1 MAHDIPE
8 KRVLCLGPTSFP
20 CLVFHPRLL
29 MCCLS
34 RDRFIVYSGSI
45 RSLLLF
51 SFYDPM
57 FTNVPD
63 LSAYTRCAGKATER
77 DDAIC
82 QLSHLSLVNLMLH
95 KD

>member
-8 KRVLCLGPTSFP
+8 KRVLCLGFP

-29 MCCLS
+29 IYCLS
-34 RDRFIVYSGSI
+34 RDRFIAYSGSNQ
-45 RSLLLF
+45 SLLLSF
-51 SFYDPM
+51 FYDAL

-63 LSAYTRCAGKATER
+63 LGAYTRRAGKATER

-95 KD
+95 ND